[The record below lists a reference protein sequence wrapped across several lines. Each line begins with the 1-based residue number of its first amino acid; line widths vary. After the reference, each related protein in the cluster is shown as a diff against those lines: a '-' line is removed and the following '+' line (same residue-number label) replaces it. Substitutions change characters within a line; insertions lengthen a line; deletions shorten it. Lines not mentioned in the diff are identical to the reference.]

1 MEGGESQ
8 YLDGVEESAVVLQEG
23 VASHEIR
30 RQRQFDVL
38 RVQTLADTSADE
50 SKSGVLQRLLTQLLE
65 LHKLVIFVL
74 EVQTGGNLL
83 SEKKK
88 RVLPF

>member
-8 YLDGVEESAVVLQEG
+8 YLDSVEESAVVLQEG
-23 VASHEIR
+23 VTSHEIR

-38 RVQTLADTSADE
+38 RVQTLADTSADK

-74 EVQTGGNLL
+74 EV
-83 SEKKK
+83 
-88 RVLPF
+88 